1 MGLLEQLLEEKNACR
16 KGGLYHQTQILF
28 AYESNR
34 MEGSRLTRE
43 QTRFIYETNMFLPD
57 GDTPIRTDDVIETIN
72 HFQAFDYMLEVAE
85 QPLSEAII
93 KKLHR
98 KLKRGTS
105 DEREP
110 GSRVGEYK
118 ALPNMIGETARTA
131 APKEVPAEMQKLL
144 RAYQEKTAVSERD
157 VIDFHYHFERI
168 HPFQDGNGRVGRL
181 IMFKECL
188 AHSLVPF
195 VIDSDH
201 ELSYYR
207 GLREYTREPGYLT
220 GTCLSAQDKYH
231 RLIAYFQQ
239 PPREP

>member
-131 APKEVPAEMQKLL
+131 APKEVPAKMQKLW
-144 RAYQEKTAVSERD
+144 RA
-157 VIDFHYHFERI
+157 
-168 HPFQDGNGRVGRL
+168 
-181 IMFKECL
+181 
-188 AHSLVPF
+188 
-195 VIDSDH
+195 
-201 ELSYYR
+201 
-207 GLREYTREPGYLT
+207 
-220 GTCLSAQDKYH
+220 
-231 RLIAYFQQ
+231 
-239 PPREP
+239 